1 MDKVFE
7 QLKKHLEE
15 TPKEI
20 LEKECFEINCKI
32 EGIDHNLPN
41 AKKLLKKKQCR
52 NRWKYNIFPKIKKTA
67 ICVTPLLLAICGGYC
82 QGCGVHW
89 LWSVIGFISACLL
102 ELLII
107 YKLYNV

>member
-20 LEKECFEINCKI
+20 LEKECFEINCNI

-52 NRWKYNIFPKIKKTA
+52 NRWKYNIFPKIKKTT
-67 ICVTPLLLAICGGYC
+67 ICVTPLLLAFCGGYC

-89 LWSVIGFISACLL
+89 LWCVIGFISAGLL

-107 YKLYNV
+107 YKLY

>member
-1 MDKVFE
+1 MDKVLE
-7 QLKKHLEE
+7 QLKKRLDE

-20 LEKECFEINCKI
+20 LEKEFFEIDCKI
-32 EGIDHNLPN
+32 EGVDHNLPN

-52 NRWKYNIFPKIKKTA
+52 NRWKYNIFPKIKKTV
-67 ICVTPLLLAICGGYC
+67 ICVTPLLLAFCGGYC
-82 QGCGVHW
+82 QGCGIHW
-89 LWSVIGFISACLL
+89 LCSVICFISAGLL

>member
-1 MDKVFE
+1 MDKVLE
-7 QLKKHLEE
+7 QLKKRLEE

-20 LEKECFEINCKI
+20 LEKEFFEIDCKI

-67 ICVTPLLLAICGGYC
+67 ICVTPLLLAFCGGYC
-82 QGCGVHW
+82 QGSGVHW
-89 LWSVIGFISACLL
+89 LCSVICFISAGLL

-107 YKLYNV
+107 YNV